1 MEFIYLGNGWENE
14 RTIILVKNHTR
25 GFGCI
30 DLARYILKEVKN
42 NENYFNIS
50 LLSKQSDN
58 SEKFVGSIT
67 KFLKEMEWLSEDKY
81 GRFITTQKGLK
92 NNLDNLI
99 F

>member
-1 MEFIYLGNGWENE
+1 MP
-14 RTIILVKNHTR
+14 IILAKNHTR
-25 GFGCI
+25 GLGCI
-30 DLARYILKEVKN
+30 DLAKYILKEVKN

-50 LLSKQSDN
+50 ILSKKSDN

-67 KFLKEMEWLSEDKY
+67 KFLKEMEWISEDKY
-81 GRFITTQKGLK
+81 GKYKTTQEGLK